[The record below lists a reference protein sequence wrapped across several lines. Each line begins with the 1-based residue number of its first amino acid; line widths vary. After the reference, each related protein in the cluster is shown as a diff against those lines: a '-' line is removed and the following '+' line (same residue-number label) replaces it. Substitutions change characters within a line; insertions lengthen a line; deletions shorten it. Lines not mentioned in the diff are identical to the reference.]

1 MARELTPDEH
11 SEPLA
16 VATNSVHPPRLLVAD
31 DSATIRL
38 ALVRSM
44 PEQAQIF
51 EAADGEQA
59 WKLLQE
65 KDEIEL
71 VITDLDMPKVNGY
84 ELLRQIR
91 SSRIS
96 RIASIPVIVVTG
108 AEDTK
113 AIAQAF
119 ELGANDFIPK
129 NADKVEIRARVRAH
143 HNLALLIHEL
153 EESRKSL
160 NAQAN
165 TDALTKLTNRR
176 SFFLRAAEAIELMRR
191 HRQPFSVLMIDVDH
205 FKTIN
210 DTYGHQCG
218 DAVLVQVAEILGNNI
233 RTNDILAR
241 IGGEEFAIAAPYSNR
256 LAAVVLAE
264 RLRKAVESAEFL
276 NGETRVPITISVGV
290 VSQDKNTPVTIDQL
304 LARADARLYIAKR
317 RGRNRLCA
325 TDGGES
331 VEDLPPED
339 NLTPR
344 VDDALTM
351 IQHGNGRAVEPH
363 LGSLLEK
370 LIPLFTLS
378 NERAGTGFDLEELQK
393 KIAGLQEHGE
403 KGDEDPPSIPI
414 DAD

>member
-1 MARELTPDEH
+1 MPNDLTHNGD
-11 SEPLA
+11 SEPRA
-16 VATNSVHPPRLLVAD
+16 VTATADRPPRLLVAD

-44 PEQAQIF
+44 PEQAQIY
-51 EAADGEQA
+51 EAVDGEQA
-59 WKLLQE
+59 WTLLQE

-84 ELLRQIR
+84 ELLKRIR
-91 SSRIS
+91 KSTIS

-153 EESRKSL
+153 EESRRSL

-176 SFFLRAAEAIELMRR
+176 SFFLRAGEAIELMRR

-205 FKTIN
+205 FKSIN

-218 DAVLVQVAEILGNNI
+218 DAVLTQVADILGNNI

-264 RLRKAVESAEFL
+264 RLRKAVESAEFM

-290 VSQDKNTPVTIDQL
+290 ASQDKNTPVTIDQL

-325 TDGGES
+325 TDGGEA

-339 NLTPR
+339 NIGPR
-344 VDDALTM
+344 VEDALTM
-351 IQHGNGRAVEPH
+351 IQHGNSQAVVPH
-363 LGSLLEK
+363 VGQLLEK
-370 LIPLFTLS
+370 VFPLYQLA
-378 NERAGTGFDLEELQK
+378 NEQRGASFDLDALRQQLEALGGAQTES
-393 KIAGLQEHGE
+393 GPQE
-403 KGDEDPPSIPI
+403 
-414 DAD
+414 

>member
-1 MARELTPDEH
+1 MPNDLTPNGD
-11 SEPLA
+11 SEPHA
-16 VATNSVHPPRLLVAD
+16 ITATADQPPRLLVVD

-44 PEQAQIF
+44 PEQAQIH
-51 EAADGEQA
+51 EAVDGEQA
-59 WKLLQE
+59 WSLLQE

-84 ELLRQIR
+84 ELLKRIR
-91 SSRIS
+91 ASRIS

-176 SFFLRAAEAIELMRR
+176 SFFLRAGEAIELMRR

-205 FKTIN
+205 FKSIN

-264 RLRKAVESAEFL
+264 RLRKAVESAEFM
-276 NGETRVPITISVGV
+276 NGDTRVPITISVGV
-290 VSQDKNTPVTIDQL
+290 AAQDKNTPVTIDQL

-339 NLTPR
+339 NLGPR
-344 VDDALTM
+344 IDDALTM
-351 IQHGNGRAVEPH
+351 IQHGNSQAVIPH
-363 LGSLLEK
+363 LAQLLEK
-370 LIPLFTLS
+370 VVPLYELA
-378 NERAGTGFDLEELQK
+378 NERLGASFDLDKARQQIEALQVK
-393 KIAGLQEHGE
+393 ETVPE
-403 KGDEDPPSIPI
+403 PPE
-414 DAD
+414 